1 MSYVANIIQKEKKGR
16 EKEEEEKTESSLM
29 DEHAIMKIK

>member
-1 MSYVANIIQKEKKGR
+1 MSYVANITQKEKKGR
-16 EKEEEEKTESSLM
+16 EKEEEKTESSLM